1 MKRSRCGEPP
11 GGSLGN
17 ADPYEHT
24 NYKLGGTGLIFKAGW
39 ERERASE
46 RERTSGAWGCRVQRL
61 YRDIQFHR
69 AQMRPVRG
77 LSSFAFLFFSLFQF

>member
-1 MKRSRCGEPP
+1 MLLIRKIYFK
-11 GGSLGN
+11 GGKVRLWAVVVGMV
-17 ADPYEHT
+17 E
-24 NYKLGGTGLIFKAGW
+24 I
-39 ERERASE
+39 ASE

>member
-39 ERERASE
+39 GRGMESCQHGQFRKTLSE
-46 RERTSGAWGCRVQRL
+46 IKKLKVGWMLEKWLSG
-61 YRDIQFHR
+61 
-69 AQMRPVRG
+69 
-77 LSSFAFLFFSLFQF
+77 